1 MTSLLFC
8 LALLRF
14 AQGVMATYEPSST
27 VTLSASPH
35 LRSKLEI
42 CYRTMFSAPADKR
55 FRPDLR
61 LADSEP
67 CVRKVAGMV
76 RWLEAAAGLR

>member
-1 MTSLLFC
+1 MMFLFI
-8 LALLRF
+8 LPDLIAFILD
-14 AQGVMATYEPSST
+14 VMASYEPSST

-35 LRSKLEI
+35 LKSKLQI

-61 LADSEP
+61 LAESEP

-76 RWLEAAAGLR
+76 RWLESAAGL